1 MYDLRAIRENPGW
14 FDAALKRRGLE
25 SLSSQVLEMD
35 ESRRSSQTQLGEL
48 QARRNAASKEIGAA
62 MKDKDTARA
71 DALKADVAEI
81 KDKMTALEEAE
92 AIAEGKLHQ
101 LLAGLPN
108 RPDDSVPDGADED
121 DNEEVKKWGTPA
133 DLGFE
138 AKQHFE
144 LGENLGMMDFETA
157 ADMSGSRFVI
167 LRGQL
172 ARLERSLA
180 QYMLNFQIEENG
192 LTETQVPY
200 LVHGE
205 ALYGTGQLP
214 KFEEDLYK
222 TNSDHYLIPTS
233 EVPLT
238 NVVAN
243 KITDTEDLPMR
254 MVAYSPCFR
263 SEAGSAGR
271 DTRGMIRQHQF
282 NKVEMVTI
290 CAPETSWD
298 ELERM
303 RGCAEAV
310 LEALNLPYRTVT
322 LCTGDLG
329 FSAAKTYDLEVWL
342 PGQGAYR
349 EISSCSNTLD
359 FQARRMKAR
368 CKAKGDKQTQ
378 FLHSLNGS
386 GLAVGRTLIAVMENY
401 QQADGS
407 IAVPEPLQP
416 YMGGVKVIQA

>member
-1 MYDLRAIRENPGW
+1 MYDLRAIRENPAW

-71 DALKADVAEI
+71 DALKAEVAEI

-167 LRGQL
+167 LRGPL
-172 ARLERSLA
+172 ARLERALA

-243 KITDTEDLPMR
+243 KITDTEDLPLR

-368 CKAKGDKQTQ
+368 CKSKTDKQTQ

-386 GLAVGRTLIAVMENY
+386 GLAVGRTLIAIMENY

-416 YMGGVKVIQA
+416 YMGGLKVIQA